1 MVVSVGLTARPALQ
15 TAVALQYLGEAELCV
30 FGSFCRKPLVGVAQV
45 IDTVQVSQVADLQ
58 ILVRK
63 GGVSYLQVLL
73 GRICACSRV
82 KRDKSNWAC
91 RFPVL

>member
-1 MVVSVGLTARPALQ
+1 MCSAAF
-15 TAVALQYLGEAELCV
+15 A
-30 FGSFCRKPLVGVAQV
+30 GSPLLVGVAQV

-58 ILVRK
+58 IWVKK

-82 KRDKSNWAC
+82 ERDKSNWARC
-91 RFPVL
+91 LPVL